1 MSDASNWPKTS
12 DLSNPP
18 GDDAARRETMLD
30 RIRAGVNDGTAI
42 KKRRDAVAQ
51 RLGGNQPPHLIPE
64 RAKQD
69 AAGLKALFTQ
79 HLVGQTATV
88 LDVATAA
95 DIPSTIAGY
104 LRNHNLAL
112 RLRMGAD
119 DRLQQLPW
127 SKEPTLTC
135 ERGHARPDDAVS
147 LSHAVSGVAETGTLV
162 MASGTDNPVTLNYLP
177 ETHIVVVRA
186 ADIVGN
192 YEAAFDRVR
201 ALLGRGTMPR
211 TLNLISGPSRTA
223 DIGGRLVVGAH
234 GPRRLC
240 VLIVAS

>member
-1 MSDASNWPKTS
+1 MSDTS
-12 DLSNPP
+12 D
-18 GDDAARRETMLD
+18 DAGTPSTPAGRRAAMLE
-30 RIRAGVNDGTAI
+30 RIRTGVNDGTAMQ
-42 KKRRDAVAQ
+42 KRRDAVAL
-51 RLGGNQPPHLIPE
+51 RLSGNQPPHLIPE

-69 AAGLKALFTQ
+69 AAGLKALFRQ

-95 DIPSTIAGY
+95 DIPSSIAGY
-104 LRNHNLAL
+104 LRGHNLAL

-119 DRLQQLPW
+119 ERLQQLPW
-127 SKEPTLTC
+127 GREPALTC
-135 ERGHARPDDAVS
+135 ERGHAKPDDDVS
-147 LSHAVSGVAETGTLV
+147 LSHAVAGVAETGTLV
-162 MASGTDNPVTLNYLP
+162 MASGPDNPVTLNYLP
-177 ETHIVVVRA
+177 ETHIVVVKA
-186 ADIVGN
+186 ADIAGH

-201 ALLGRGTMPR
+201 KRLGRGTMPR

-240 VLIVAS
+240 VLIVGS